1 MTGARR
7 IHKCSNL
14 IGVRHIPYCGDLIG
28 ACDIVLNTKKIP
40 QELIEVSIQVD
51 RTAWFKRFP
60 VNAAKSTLVKREDL
74 WKRG

>member
-14 IGVRHIPYCGDLIG
+14 IGVRPIPYCGDLIG

-51 RTAWFKRFP
+51 RTAWFKGFP